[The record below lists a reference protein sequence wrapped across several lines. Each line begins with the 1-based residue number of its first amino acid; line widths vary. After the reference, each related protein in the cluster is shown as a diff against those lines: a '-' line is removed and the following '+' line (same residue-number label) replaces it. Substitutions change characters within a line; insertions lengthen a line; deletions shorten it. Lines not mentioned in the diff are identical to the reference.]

1 MRGRLLAVA
10 AAFSM
15 FTAGSAAVA
24 QSAAAPTAPS
34 VRASADV
41 TDANEMRGSWA
52 IIGIVIAAGLIAIL
66 LLAGDDDDG
75 PTSP

>member
-24 QSAAAPTAPS
+24 QSAASPVAPS

-41 TDANEMRGSWA
+41 SDANELGGSWA
-52 IIGIVIAAGLIAIL
+52 IIAIVVVAAVIGIVL
-66 LLAGDDDDG
+66 LTGGDDG
-75 PTSP
+75 PESP